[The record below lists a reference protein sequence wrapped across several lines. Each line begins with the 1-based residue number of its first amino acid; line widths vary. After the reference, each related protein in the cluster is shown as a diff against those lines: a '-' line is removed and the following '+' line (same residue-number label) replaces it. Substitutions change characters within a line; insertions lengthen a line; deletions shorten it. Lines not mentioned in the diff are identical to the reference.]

1 MGFLDRLSDSKNRN
15 LGESLAS
22 LSFTMCDHDQIQK
35 LLKECNFSLTES
47 IRFKFDIFLANFAV
61 TTHAI
66 QLIFLPNIYKMTKIL
81 ETMMSM
87 EYSYIQK
94 LVPGNIR
101 IGDFIVNNY
110 EWEFLKKNEPK
121 INPDTRTNSLGLLHM
136 IDSYRAPKLL
146 KAMEGG
152 FDKFMSQLSSQPEEA
167 AKSLGPASLLA
178 REFVK
183 NFQGSEENT
192 NHLIVSLSLFWSDYE
207 MNILEYC
214 KKYI

>member
-1 MGFLDRLSDSKNRN
+1 MGFFDRLSDSKYRN

-22 LSFTMCDHDQIQK
+22 LSFTMCDHDQIQE

-61 TTHAI
+61 TTHAV
-66 QLIFLPNIYKMTKIL
+66 QLIFLPNIYKVTKIL

-101 IGDFIVNNY
+101 IGDFIVNND
-110 EWEFLKKNEPK
+110 EWKFLKKNEPK
-121 INPDTRTNSLGLLHM
+121 INPDTRTNSLGLLHI
-136 IDSYRAPKLL
+136 IDSYRTPKLL
-146 KAMEGG
+146 KAMEEG
-152 FDKFMSQLSSQPEEA
+152 FDKFMSQLLSQPEEA

-192 NHLIVSLSLFWSDYE
+192 NHLIVGLSLFWSDYE

-214 KKYI
+214 KKN

>member
-1 MGFLDRLSDSKNRN
+1 MGFFGRLSDSKYSN
-15 LGESLAS
+15 LGEKLAS
-22 LSFTMCDHDQIQK
+22 FYFLMCDHDRIQK

-47 IRFKFDIFLANFAV
+47 IRFKFDIFFANFAV
-61 TTHAI
+61 TYHAVT
-66 QLIFLPNIYKMTKIL
+66 LVFLPDIYKINKIF
-81 ETMMSM
+81 ETMLSM

-101 IGDFIVNNY
+101 IGDFIVNND

-146 KAMEGG
+146 KAMREGY
-152 FDKFMSQLSSQPEEA
+152 DKFMSQLSSQPEEA

-178 REFVK
+178 KEFVK

-192 NHLIVSLSLFWSDYE
+192 NHLIVSLSLFWSSYE
-207 MNILEYC
+207 LSIIEYC
-214 KKYI
+214 KKHI